1 MSVYMIFLLLGGLG
15 MFLYGMKMMS
25 DRLEKVAG
33 DRMRRVLELLMTHR
47 FTQRRDRSNSADTK
61 FICHHCHGHRLCKR
75 RAYVAASGNRCHN
88 GCEYRNYSNRSAYR
102 V

>member
-33 DRMRRVLELLMTHR
+33 DRMRRVLELLTTNR
-47 FTQRRDRSNSADTK
+47 F
-61 FICHHCHGHRLCKR
+61 
-75 RAYVAASGNRCHN
+75 AAVGV
-88 GCEYRNYSNRSAYR
+88 GTE
-102 V
+102 